1 MKEAFFRY
9 IGGDSADAISPMI
22 WETDRLI
29 LRPLQHIDLRL
40 FVQYRSDPEIAKF
53 QYWDIPYTEEKAAK
67 LIEEMNRIQPGTQG
81 EWYQIA
87 IELKTIHQLI
97 GDCAFCILAEDS
109 QQAEIGFTLAR
120 QYQGKGYATE
130 AMKRLLDYLFGEMN
144 LHRVRAICHVDN
156 LASAK
161 LLQRLGMRREA
172 HFVENIWFKGEWISE
187 YWYGILQREWTA
199 IGYKD

>member
-1 MKEAFFRY
+1 M
-9 IGGDSADAISPMI
+9 SPMI

-29 LRPLQHIDLRL
+29 LRAFQYIDVEP
-40 FVQYRSDPEIAKF
+40 FAAYRSDPEIAKF
-53 QYWDIPYTEEKAAK
+53 QYWDIPFTEEKAAK
-67 LIEEMNRIQPGTQG
+67 FIEEMKGIQPGIPG

-87 IELKTIHQLI
+87 IELKMMHLLI

-130 AMKRLLDYLFGEMN
+130 AVRRLLDYLFGELN

-161 LLQRLGMRREA
+161 LLKRVGMRREA
-172 HFVENIWFKGEWISE
+172 EFIENIWFKGEWISE
-187 YWYGILQREWTA
+187 YWYGILHREWTKET
-199 IGYKD
+199 GFL